1 MKISKLIKIIKEE
14 VNKLVPRIKI
24 CKGNFTCGN
33 NDLNSLEGAP
43 KTVEGYFDCWDNNLI
58 SLKGAPKK
66 LEAVLT
72 VVITIYLL

>member
-24 CKGNFTCGN
+24 CKGNFRCGN

-43 KTVEGYFDCWDNNLI
+43 KYVGGIFSCRDNKKKFTKEEVMAVCEV
-58 SLKGAPKK
+58 KGD
-66 LEAVLT
+66 
-72 VVITIYLL
+72 IYV